1 MSRYARRAI
10 RLANTGI
17 DTALL
22 ICLIG
27 MALYGIYSLW
37 DTSAVYA
44 QADAANYRVFRPDGA
59 ERTPSWEDLLTINPD
74 TVGWLQIYGTNI
86 DYPLVQTDN
95 NEKYL
100 STSPV
105 GEYSLSGSLFLDW
118 RCARDFSD
126 AATVVYGHHMDKDT
140 MFGGLDHFTDEAY
153 FEQHRYGDVFFSD
166 AHHGLEIVGVV
177 RVPDAYNTPF
187 YTMPVATGA
196 LEPYVAQLKQAAE
209 RWRDTPVSASDRL
222 LVLSTCSTDST
233 NGRLLVVGRISD
245 EVFENTFGEERY
257 EGTGLEN
264 TATDL
269 LAWMQDHW
277 WWLPIALA
285 AAGTLAW
292 GCHRLRKRRRARL
305 APRGAKVNRAHQQ
318 DTAGPDSAQESM
330 RGTNR

>member
-1 MSRYARRAI
+1 MSRHARSVI
-10 RLANTGI
+10 RLASTGI

-27 MALYGIYSLW
+27 MAFFGIYSLW

-44 QADAANYRVFRPDGA
+44 QADAANYRVYRPDGA

-74 TVGWLQIYGTNI
+74 TTGWLQIFGTNI

-100 STSPV
+100 STNPV

-126 AATVVYGHHMDKDT
+126 AVTVIYGHHMDKDA

-153 FEQHRYGDVFFSD
+153 FEKHRYGDVFFND

-187 YTMPVATGA
+187 YAMPVATGA
-196 LEPYVAQLKQAAE
+196 QEPYVAQLKQAAE
-209 RWRDTPVSASDRL
+209 RWRDTPLSASDRL

-233 NGRLLVVGRISD
+233 NGRLLVVGRIDD

-264 TATDL
+264 SAAGL
-269 LAWMQDHW
+269 LAWLQDRW
-277 WWLPIALA
+277 WWLLA
-285 AAGTLAW
+285 AVATAGALAW
-292 GCHRLRKRRRARL
+292 GVRRLHARSRTRRTPRSVGPGTARQRE
-305 APRGAKVNRAHQQ
+305 ATGTGGEYDR
-318 DTAGPDSAQESM
+318 M
-330 RGTNR
+330 RGTGR